1 MMITVVTS
9 LRMSI
14 MVLLGRSFRCCLC
27 WLRLWRSCT
36 HPNTTCGSCRDTG
49 LSSDTANTAVARTH
63 THPPPHVRVQL
74 GGPEAGRS
82 QRGGFRWTSQRG
94 CFNLVFYKILSLPSL
109 DSVSRPDVLS
119 RQNTRYKPS
128 HNCQDEDA
136 HLTRLAP
143 NSHKNPSI

>member
-49 LSSDTANTAVARTH
+49 LRSDTATLLQLVH
-63 THPPPHVRVQL
+63 THPPPHMSECSWGAQRQE
-74 GGPEAGRS
+74 GA
-82 QRGGFRWTSQRG
+82 RGGGSDGRIKGDVSTLSSIKFSLYPPLIMFPGLVCCHDRTPDI
-94 CFNLVFYKILSLPSL
+94 NLHIAARMKMH
-109 DSVSRPDVLS
+109 
-119 RQNTRYKPS
+119 T
-128 HNCQDEDA
+128 
-136 HLTRLAP
+136 
-143 NSHKNPSI
+143 